1 MVALLYVVNGIKSFA
16 IDAEIGKSVRGGAVA
31 LVYMAGACFVVWTYA
46 EAFCATAIGGY
57 FCGKL
62 IKEKLATVVGS
73 VPKELFY
80 IVEITI
86 H

>member
-1 MVALLYVVNGIKSFA
+1 
-16 IDAEIGKSVRGGAVA
+16 
-31 LVYMAGACFVVWTYA
+31 MAGACFVVWAYA
-46 EAFCATAIGGY
+46 EAFCTPAIGGY
-57 FCGKL
+57 FCSKL

>member
-1 MVALLYVVNGIKSFA
+1 MVALRYGVDGIKSFA

-31 LVYMAGACFVVWTYA
+31 LVYVAGACFVVWTYA

-57 FCGKL
+57 FCSKL
-62 IKEKLATVVGS
+62 IKEKLATVVG

>member
-1 MVALLYVVNGIKSFA
+1 MVALLYVVDGIKSFA
-16 IDAEIGKSVRGGAVA
+16 IDAEIGKCVGGGTVA
-31 LVYMAGACFVVWTYA
+31 LVYMAGACFVVWAYA
-46 EAFCATAIGGY
+46 EAFCTTAIGGY
-57 FCGKL
+57 FCSKL